1 MKEGDPLSKMYVV
14 RVGEV
19 TCTSKGKVLPMQEA
33 GGFSR
38 FGEQNLV
45 VSPLQ
50 LITRRSITLMDGQTQ
65 PARLKVPAAAMLGR
79 LRWRPLPG
87 NLPLLL
93 HVQAACYL
101 VARPIDNC
109 VRPWPCQDGF
119 VS

>member
-45 VSPLQ
+45 VRISQ
-50 LITRRSITLMDGQTQ
+50 FVTNVTISGGQTQ
-65 PARLKVPAAAMLGR
+65 PARLQVVSCSHACQAAEG
-79 LRWRPLPG
+79 PS
-87 NLPLLL
+87 LL
-93 HVQAACYL
+93 HV
-101 VARPIDNC
+101 
-109 VRPWPCQDGF
+109 
-119 VS
+119 

>member
-45 VSPLQ
+45 VRTLQ
-50 LITRRSITLMDGQTQ
+50 LVTDMAPLGGQTQ
-65 PARLKVPAAAMLGR
+65 PARLNALGCSHACQAAVAPAAWNPVTSVACLG
-79 LRWRPLPG
+79 
-87 NLPLLL
+87 
-93 HVQAACYL
+93 CL
-101 VARPIDNC
+101 VARPIGDC
-109 VRPWPCQDGF
+109 VRP
-119 VS
+119 